1 MPLSLPTW
9 HCTNDN
15 QSYSIMHLMPL
26 NRHMQHRYRECPL
39 ENDSSDQTAYRMW
52 EAIGNL
58 YFQMVPSDPKIMLA
72 KELEPINS

>member
-1 MPLSLPTW
+1 
-9 HCTNDN
+9 
-15 QSYSIMHLMPL
+15 MPL

-58 YFQMVPSDPKIMLA
+58 SFQMVPSNPKIMLT
-72 KELEPINS
+72 KELVPINFSSAQA